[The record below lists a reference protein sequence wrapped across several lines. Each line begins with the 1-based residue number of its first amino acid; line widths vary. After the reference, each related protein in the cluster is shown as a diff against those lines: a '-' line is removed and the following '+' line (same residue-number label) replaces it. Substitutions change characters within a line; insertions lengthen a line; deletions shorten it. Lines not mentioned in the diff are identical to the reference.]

1 MCEKVCE
8 KVCASYKTIKTIKTK
23 KNIYN
28 KLYILKKDFFT
39 SAFMFL
45 DINKNKF
52 KIKDLVKVLK
62 SNNKNLECDNKI
74 NNTQDNTLIT
84 ITNKTEDTTKKTE
97 KGKRKHKKDITKQ
110 LYKLIDEYTENEEL
124 KEILRQRVQHKKE
137 LNKHFTITS
146 FKLFIKELDKIQAD
160 DEKIEAIN
168 ISISKNWQGFR
179 STWIDNLNNNT
190 FNSGNGRKRET
201 TLNNNIQTF
210 KKSDEYLEKVKQEG
224 IERGKEYIR
233 KLEENSEYIGDFSK
247 VKSFDFDDKGQM
259 IGFDRNKKPVYWEIF
274 KNIET

>member
-1 MCEKVCE
+1 MSPQMSP
-8 KVCASYKTIKTIKTK
+8 SYKTIKTK

-39 SAFMFL
+39 SAFMCL

-52 KIKDLVKVLK
+52 KIKDLVEVLK
-62 SNNKNLECDNKI
+62 SNNKNLECGNKI

-84 ITNKTEDTTKKTE
+84 ITNKTEDTTKKKE
-97 KGKRKHKKDITKQ
+97 KGKSKQKKDITKQ
-110 LYKLIDEYTENEEL
+110 LYKLIDEYTKNEEL

-146 FKLFIKELDKIQAD
+146 FKIFLKELDKIQAD

-210 KKSDEYLEKVKQEG
+210 KKSDEYLEKVMQEG
-224 IERGKEYIR
+224 IERGNEYIR

>member
-1 MCEKVCE
+1 MKVSEKVSE
-8 KVCASYKTIKTIKTK
+8 KVSASYKTIKTIKTK

-39 SAFMFL
+39 SAFMCL
-45 DINKNKF
+45 DINKNKL
-52 KIKDLVKVLK
+52 KIKDLIKILK
-62 SNNKNLECDNKI
+62 SNNKNLECNNK
-74 NNTQDNTLIT
+74 TDNTLIT
-84 ITNKTEDTTKKTE
+84 ITNKTEDTTKKKE
-97 KGKRKHKKDITKQ
+97 KGKSKQKKDITKQ

-146 FKLFIKELDKIQAD
+146 FKLFIKELDKIKD
-160 DEKIEAIN
+160 DDKKIEAIN
-168 ISISKNWQGFR
+168 ISISKNWQGFK

-190 FNSGNGRKRET
+190 FTNTKIKEKISNI
-201 TLNNNIQTF
+201 NNIQTF
-210 KKSDEYLEKVKQEG
+210 KKTKEYEEKVMQEG

-233 KLEENSEYIGDFSK
+233 KQEENIEYIGDFSK
-247 VKSFDFDDKGQM
+247 VTSYDFDDKRQI
-259 IGFDRNKKPVYWEIF
+259 IGLDKNKKPVYWEKF

>member
-1 MCEKVCE
+1 MSEKVSE
-8 KVCASYKTIKTIKTK
+8 KVSASYKTIKTIKTK

-39 SAFMFL
+39 SAFMCL
-45 DINKNKF
+45 DINKNKL

-97 KGKRKHKKDITKQ
+97 KGKRKQKKDITKQ

-137 LNKHFTITS
+137 INKHFTITS
-146 FKLFIKELDKIQAD
+146 FKLFIKELDKIKD
-160 DEKIEAIN
+160 DDKKIEAIN

-190 FNSGNGRKRET
+190 FTKKKIKEKISNI
-201 TLNNNIQTF
+201 NNIQTF
-210 KKSDEYLEKVKQEG
+210 KKTKEYEEKVMQEG

-233 KLEENSEYIGDFSK
+233 KLEENSEYIGDISK
-247 VKSFDFDDKGQM
+247 VANFDFDDKGQM
-259 IGFDRNKKPVYWEIF
+259 IGFDENKKPVYWEIF
-274 KNIET
+274 KNIEN

>member
-1 MCEKVCE
+1 MC
-8 KVCASYKTIKTIKTK
+8 
-23 KNIYN
+23 
-28 KLYILKKDFFT
+28 
-39 SAFMFL
+39 L
-45 DINKNKF
+45 DINKNKL
-52 KIKDLVKVLK
+52 KIKDLVKILK
-62 SNNKNLECDNKI
+62 SNNKNIECNNKTD
-74 NNTQDNTLIT
+74 NTQDNTLIT

-97 KGKRKHKKDITKQ
+97 KGKRKQKKDITKQ
-110 LYKLIDEYTENEEL
+110 LYKLIDEYTKNEKL

-146 FKLFIKELDKIQAD
+146 FKLFIKELDKIKD
-160 DEKIEAIN
+160 DDKKIEAIN

-190 FNSGNGRKRET
+190 FNFGNGRKRET

-210 KKSDEYLEKVKQEG
+210 KKSDEYLEKVMQEG
-224 IERGKEYIR
+224 IERGNEYIR

-247 VKSFDFDDKGQM
+247 VTSFDFDEKGQI
-259 IGFDRNKKPVYWEIF
+259 IGLDRNKKPVYWEI

>member
-1 MCEKVCE
+1 MSDKVSEKVS
-8 KVCASYKTIKTIKTK
+8 ASYKTIKTIKTK

-28 KLYILKKDFFT
+28 KVYILKKDFFT
-39 SAFMFL
+39 SAFMCL
-45 DINKNKF
+45 DINKNKL
-52 KIKDLVKVLK
+52 KIKDLVKILK
-62 SNNKNLECDNKI
+62 SNNKNLECNNKI
-74 NNTQDNTLIT
+74 NNIQDNTFIS
-84 ITNKTEDTTKKTE
+84 ITNKTEDTTKKKE
-97 KGKRKHKKDITKQ
+97 KGKRKQKKDITKQ
-110 LYKLIDEYTENEEL
+110 LYKLIDEYTKNEKL
-124 KEILRQRVQHKKE
+124 KEILMQRIQHKKE

-146 FKLFIKELDKIQAD
+146 FKIFLKELDKIQAD

-210 KKSDEYLEKVKQEG
+210 KKSDEYLEKVMQEG

>member
-1 MCEKVCE
+1 MSP
-8 KVCASYKTIKTIKTK
+8 SYKTIKTK

-39 SAFMFL
+39 SAFMCL
-45 DINKNKF
+45 DINKNKL
-52 KIKDLVKVLK
+52 KIKDLVKILK
-62 SNNKNLECDNKI
+62 SNNKNIECNNK
-74 NNTQDNTLIT
+74 TDNTLIT

-97 KGKRKHKKDITKQ
+97 KGKRKQKKDITKQ

>member
-1 MCEKVCE
+1 MSDKVSEKVS
-8 KVCASYKTIKTIKTK
+8 VSYKTIKTIKTK

-39 SAFMFL
+39 SAFMCL
-45 DINKNKF
+45 DINKNKL
-52 KIKDLVKVLK
+52 KIKDLIKILK
-62 SNNKNLECDNKI
+62 SNNKNIECN
-74 NNTQDNTLIT
+74 
-84 ITNKTEDTTKKTE
+84 NKTEDTTKKKE
-97 KGKRKHKKDITKQ
+97 KGKSKQKKDITKQ

-146 FKLFIKELDKIQAD
+146 FKLFIKELDKIKD
-160 DEKIEAIN
+160 DDKKIEAIN
-168 ISISKNWQGFR
+168 ISISKNWQGFK

-190 FNSGNGRKRET
+190 FTNTKIKEKISNI
-201 TLNNNIQTF
+201 NNIQTF
-210 KKSDEYLEKVKQEG
+210 KKTKEYEEKVMQEA

-233 KLEENSEYIGDFSK
+233 KLEEKSEYIGDISK
-247 VKSFDFDDKGQM
+247 VANFDFDDKGQM
-259 IGFDRNKKPVYWEIF
+259 IGFDKNKNPVYWEIF

>member
-1 MCEKVCE
+1 MSEKVSE
-8 KVCASYKTIKTIKTK
+8 KVSVSYKTYKTIKTK

-39 SAFMFL
+39 SAFMCL

-84 ITNKTEDTTKKTE
+84 ITNKTEDTTKKKE
-97 KGKRKHKKDITKQ
+97 KGKSKQKKDITKQ

-146 FKLFIKELDKIQAD
+146 FKLFIKELDKIKD
-160 DEKIEAIN
+160 DDKKIEAIN
-168 ISISKNWQGFR
+168 ISISKNWQGFK

-190 FNSGNGRKRET
+190 FTNTKIKEKISNI
-201 TLNNNIQTF
+201 NNIQTF
-210 KKSDEYLEKVKQEG
+210 KKTKEYEEKVMQEG

-233 KLEENSEYIGDFSK
+233 KLEEKSEYIGDISK
-247 VKSFDFDDKGQM
+247 VANFDFDDKGQM
-259 IGFDRNKKPVYWEIF
+259 IGFDKNKNPVYWEIF

>member
-39 SAFMFL
+39 SAFMCL
-45 DINKNKF
+45 DINKNKL
-52 KIKDLVKVLK
+52 KIKDLVKILK
-62 SNNKNLECDNKI
+62 SNNKNIECNNK
-74 NNTQDNTLIT
+74 TDNTLIT
-84 ITNKTEDTTKKTE
+84 ITNKTEDTTKKKE
-97 KGKRKHKKDITKQ
+97 KGKSKQKKDITKQ

-146 FKLFIKELDKIQAD
+146 FKLFIKELDKIKD
-160 DEKIEAIN
+160 DDKKIEAIN
-168 ISISKNWQGFR
+168 ISISKNWQGFK

-190 FNSGNGRKRET
+190 FTNTKIKEKISNI
-201 TLNNNIQTF
+201 NNIQTF
-210 KKSDEYLEKVKQEG
+210 KKTKEYEEKVMQEG

-233 KLEENSEYIGDFSK
+233 KLEEKSEYIGDISK
-247 VKSFDFDDKGQM
+247 VANFDFDDKGQM
-259 IGFDRNKKPVYWEIF
+259 IGFDKNKNPVYWEIF

>member
-1 MCEKVCE
+1 MSPQMSP
-8 KVCASYKTIKTIKTK
+8 SYKTIKTK

-39 SAFMFL
+39 SAFMCL
-45 DINKNKF
+45 DINKNKL
-52 KIKDLVKVLK
+52 KIKDLVEVLK

-84 ITNKTEDTTKKTE
+84 ITNKTEDTTKKKE
-97 KGKRKHKKDITKQ
+97 KGKSKQKKDITKQ

-146 FKLFIKELDKIQAD
+146 FKLFIKELDKIKD
-160 DEKIEAIN
+160 DDKKIEAIN

-190 FNSGNGRKRET
+190 FTNTKIKEKISNI
-201 TLNNNIQTF
+201 NNIQTF
-210 KKSDEYLEKVKQEG
+210 KKTKEYEEKVMQEG

-233 KLEENSEYIGDFSK
+233 KLEENSEYIGDISK
-247 VKSFDFDDKGQM
+247 VANFDFDDKGQM
-259 IGFDRNKKPVYWEIF
+259 IGFDKNKNPVYWEIF

>member
-1 MCEKVCE
+1 MFEKVSE
-8 KVCASYKTIKTIKTK
+8 KVSASYKTIKTIKTK

-62 SNNKNLECDNKI
+62 SNNKNIECNNKKG
-74 NNTQDNTLIT
+74 NTQDNTLIT
-84 ITNKTEDTTKKTE
+84 ITNKTEDTTKKKE
-97 KGKRKHKKDITKQ
+97 KGKRKQKKDITKQ
-110 LYKLIDEYTENEEL
+110 LYKLIDEYTKNEKL
-124 KEILRQRVQHKKE
+124 KEILMQRIQHKKE

-146 FKLFIKELDKIQAD
+146 FKIFLKELDKIQAD

-210 KKSDEYLEKVKQEG
+210 KKSDEYLEKVMQEG

-259 IGFDRNKKPVYWEIF
+259 IGFDKNKNPVYWEIF